1 MPRDKDVPRRK
12 EDQMLPP
19 DFPTF
24 RRTGF
29 VLLAQFL
36 VLVSFSLSVQAETRD
51 YSLYIS
57 PGSVAITA
65 SPVTGNG
72 AATIPAWGYTDVA
85 GGAGKVPGPVLTVRE
100 GDAVRVTVVNNDSRS
115 HNFVVKRVTTDTS
128 PISAGGTKAY
138 SFTAPAA
145 GAYVYYDSLNNNV
158 NREMGL
164 YGILV
169 VEPADGSKT
178 AWTGGPSYT
187 SAVNWV
193 VSEMDKPRWNDVA
206 SSGGTVSTSVYKPN
220 YFLMNGMNG
229 FQAMGDTNTTIMGR
243 VGDVALVRLVNAG
256 QYSHSLHFHGNH
268 YRLIDVDGARLTAF
282 KDLDIVNVP
291 PLGTAM
297 VLFELN
303 QPGVYPMH
311 IHTAQMETG
320 NGVYLNGVAA
330 MIDIQP

>member
-1 MPRDKDVPRRK
+1 
-12 EDQMLPP
+12 LSAL
-19 DFPTF
+19 FF
-24 RRTGF
+24 LLF
-29 VLLAQFL
+29 VLPLPAQ
-36 VLVSFSLSVQAETRD
+36 AATRN

-57 PGSVAITA
+57 TASVTITA

-85 GGAGKVPGPVLTVRE
+85 GGAAKVPGPVLTARE
-100 GDAVRVTVVNNDSRS
+100 GDAVSVTVVNNDSRS

-128 PISAGGTKAY
+128 AIPTGGTKTYA
-138 SFTAPAA
+138 FTAPAA
-145 GAYVYYDSLNNNV
+145 GAYVYYDSLGNNV

-164 YGILV
+164 YGILI

-178 AWTGGPSYT
+178 AWTGGPAYT
-187 SAVNWV
+187 SAVSWV
-193 VSEMDKPRWNDVA
+193 VSEMDEPRWNDVA
-206 SSGGTVSTSVYKPN
+206 SSGGTVSTPVYKPN

-229 FQAMGDTNTTIMGR
+229 FQAMGDPNTTIMGR
-243 VGDVALVRLVNAG
+243 VGDTALVRLVNAG

-268 YRLIDVDGARLTAF
+268 YRLIDVDGVRQTSF
-282 KDLDIVNVP
+282 KELDIVNVP